1 MPDVLAGSMCAPS
14 ARRRTPRPAHHLTM
28 PDVEDEGD
36 EEPLTTAECYS
47 PTVATWPADRF
58 FPCPFFHV

>member
-1 MPDVLAGSMCAPS
+1 VPDVLAGSMCAPS

-28 PDVEDEGD
+28 PDVEDELD
-36 EEPLTTAECYS
+36 DKLEDDQAPAVS
-47 PTVATWPADRF
+47 TWPASRF

>member
-1 MPDVLAGSMCAPS
+1 MAVPDVLAGSMCAPS

-28 PDVEDEGD
+28 PDVEDELD
-36 EEPLTTAECYS
+36 DDQTAAERSPAPAALPVCY
-47 PTVATWPADRF
+47 